1 MSMFARVGRLFRGF
15 LSLFISGLE
24 EANPE
29 ALLEAARQD
38 FREKMIRY
46 NQALA
51 QLAGIAERLK
61 IQVRTKTQKT
71 KDLETRILANH
82 KAGNLDLAGTLAR
95 ELADIKNDLVH
106 DAEELKETEAA
117 YDVNVRNAKLAQKDF
132 EEKIRK
138 LERQLS
144 QVKMKEAQAEASS
157 ALQGVA
163 FKVGDT
169 GDTLKGVDEIL
180 EKRFEKAAGK
190 VRVANDMTDIARI
203 QEKEKE
209 TKALEQQA
217 LADFLA
223 SQGVQMD
230 TPGGTPQVTKQIG
243 PTETQ
248 AGS

>member
-1 MSMFARVGRLFRGF
+1 MSLFARVGRLFRGF
-15 LSLFISGLE
+15 LSLFVSGLE
-24 EANPE
+24 ESNPE

-61 IQVRTKTQKT
+61 IQVKTKSQRL
-71 KDLETRILANH
+71 KDLETRIIANH
-82 KAGNLDLAGTLAR
+82 KAGNLELAGTLAR
-95 ELADIKNDLVH
+95 ELADLKLDLTH
-106 DAEELKETEAA
+106 DAEELKDTEEA
-117 YDVNVRNAKLAQKDF
+117 YQVQVKNAKLAQKEF

-144 QVKMKEAQAEASS
+144 QVKMKEAQAEATS

-163 FKVGDT
+163 FKVGDA

-180 EKRFEKAAGK
+180 AKRYEKASGK
-190 VRVANDMTDIARI
+190 VRVANDMTDVARI

-209 TKALEQQA
+209 TKALEQAA

-223 SQGVQMD
+223 SQGIQMEGPAGEAQVQR
-230 TPGGTPQVTKQIG
+230 QIG

-248 AGS
+248 AG